1 MSVNPNGEAEVLK
14 IYFRPRPRLKR
25 VITDLDFSTVA
36 IKGRAAAGNLFS
48 RYSIHKIAMK
58 EKGTS
63 TLGGQNIWYDED
75 VRRLNTDGRGELI
88 GEFKGDDKIVVWTS
102 KHQYYITGFN
112 VGQHFP
118 DETVRVEKFVAG
130 RIYSLCYFD
139 REQNYYY
146 MKRFQLEASDKMQSF
161 LEDEAAAD
169 FVCITGVEGATLV
182 VEYKGAHAQR
192 PADEVDVDTFVGVK
206 SHRAKGKRIT
216 TYDVA
221 SLSFVEP
228 EPAAEPEED
237 EVAEA
242 AEQEPMSI
250 DLESVEDVE
259 GVEADAA
266 AEDVAEETA
275 QTAAIVIDPEQLNL
289 F

>member
-1 MSVNPNGEAEVLK
+1 
-14 IYFRPRPRLKR
+14 
-25 VITDLDFSTVA
+25 
-36 IKGRAAAGNLFS
+36 
-48 RYSIHKIAMK
+48 
-58 EKGTS
+58 
-63 TLGGQNIWYDED
+63 

-146 MKRFQLEASDKMQSF
+146 MKRFQLEANDKMQSF
-161 LEDEAAAD
+161 LEDESAAD

-182 VEYKGAHAQR
+182 VEYKGAHASR

-216 TYDVA
+216 TYDVDT
-221 SLSFVEP
+221 LQFI
-228 EPAAEPEED
+228 EPEEP
-237 EVAEA
+237 EVEEDASVDADMPESD
-242 AEQEPMSI
+242 EPMDI
-250 DLESVEDVE
+250 
-259 GVEADAA
+259 ADAMDIVGA
-266 AEDVAEETA
+266 DVDTTVADVAPADDSAKEE
-275 QTAAIVIDPEQLNL
+275 IPVMVIDPEQLNL